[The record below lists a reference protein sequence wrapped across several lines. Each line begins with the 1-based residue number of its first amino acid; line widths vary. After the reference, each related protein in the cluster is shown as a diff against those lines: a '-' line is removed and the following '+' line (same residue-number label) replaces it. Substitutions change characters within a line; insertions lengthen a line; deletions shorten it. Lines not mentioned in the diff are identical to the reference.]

1 MIVVTYQQYTPNEDE
16 QQSNTNVTKVKG
28 DAVWDQ
34 RKVFEVPIWR
44 VTTKSHELI
53 HAQACPAEVDKGI

>member
-28 DAVWDQ
+28 DAV
-34 RKVFEVPIWR
+34 
-44 VTTKSHELI
+44 
-53 HAQACPAEVDKGI
+53 